1 VVGEEPLMAA
11 AIREQILEA
20 MKATLATAL
29 PDVGVDRNA
38 DRPAEHDR
46 RPWLNLI
53 DGSQPPP
60 SEETA
65 GYKEYVVSAT
75 LEGVAEKGDADNP
88 GTPVVQLYA
97 DALVALMAD
106 RTVGGLA
113 QDVVEGALDLAI
125 DRESS
130 APGGSFTLDLI
141 ITFWTRTNDPTQPG
155 PN

>member
-1 VVGEEPLMAA
+1 MAA

-20 MKATLATAL
+20 MKATLIAAL
-29 PDVGVDRNA
+29 PDTRIERNA

-53 DGSQPPP
+53 DGSQSPP

-65 GYKEYVVSAT
+65 GFKEYVMSVT
-75 LEGVAEKGDADNP
+75 LEGLVEKGDADNA

-97 DALVALMAD
+97 DALAAVMAD

-113 QDVVEGALDLAI
+113 QDVVEGALDIEI

-130 APGGSFTLDLI
+130 ASGGAFTLGLT
-141 ITFWTRTNDPTQPG
+141 ITFWTRSDDPTRLG

>member
-1 VVGEEPLMAA
+1 MAA

-20 MKATLATAL
+20 MKAALIAAL
-29 PDVGVDRNA
+29 PDARIQRNA

-65 GYKEYVVSAT
+65 GFKEYAMSVM
-75 LEGVAEKGDADNP
+75 LEGLVEQGDADNP
-88 GTPVVQLYA
+88 GTSVVQLYA
-97 DALVALMAD
+97 DALAALMVD
-106 RTVGGLA
+106 RSVGGLA
-113 QDVVEGALDLAI
+113 QDVVEGACDLAI

-130 APGGSFTLDLI
+130 APGGSFTLDLT
-141 ITFWTRTNDPTQPG
+141 ITFWTRSDDPTQLG